1 MSLRSKIIDYY
12 LDEDNEL
19 NPEIDVAVH
28 SIVESDIRARTKF
41 EDCEPISRLISFG
54 HVAMSILSKLV
65 DPESKANF
73 EEEEEVENLE
83 TKLLLEEHAN
93 TREVLVDSFFEDGCK
108 RSASLVKMYCND
120 DLRKERG
127 TSWKLIQPK
136 LTSFAMKTLVWYGEF
151 AMSLIRKRGV
161 YNFRCNEHNMNSE
174 KPEFQNLEP
183 DLERKNE
190 FNENLGNFETLDQL
204 LQAQEERKMMQNEG
218 YVYYNSQQ
226 MERVKT
232 QELPPLS
239 DLLEELKGE
248 ELSAQV
254 ANTVLSE

>member
-12 LDEDNEL
+12 LDEDNEV
-19 NPEIDVAVH
+19 NPEIDEAVH

-54 HVAMSILSKLV
+54 HVAMSILAKLV

-73 EEEEEVENLE
+73 EEEEEEENLE

-93 TREVLVDSFFEDGCK
+93 TREVLVDSFFEDKCE
-108 RSASLVKMYCND
+108 RSASFVKMYCND

-136 LTSFAMKTLVWYGEF
+136 LTNFAMKTLVWYGEF
-151 AMSLIRKRGV
+151 ALSLLQNRGR
-161 YNFRCNEHNMNSE
+161 YNFECNKGNMNPE

-183 DLERKNE
+183 DLERTNE
-190 FNENLGNFETLDQL
+190 FDYKNVDQL
-204 LQAQEERKMMQNEG
+204 LQAQEERKMMQD
-218 YVYYNSQQ
+218 SQKFYSEQ
-226 MERVKT
+226 LERVRT